1 MKYSYQA
8 ERLAGARSALMLPH
22 PTGEAASIAS
32 AFHECH
38 NGLHQLDRSQLDD
51 NARDWLAKLD
61 RFMDTSGL
69 ADPYSKGL
77 WQIKA
82 ETLTES
88 EKFELSRIIDEL
100 AHWFRRESYDGL

>member
-8 ERLAGARSALMLPH
+8 EKFAGARRALMLPH
-22 PTGEAASIAS
+22 PTGEAASIES
-32 AFHECH
+32 AFSQCRL
-38 NGLHQLDRSQLDD
+38 GVHQLDRSQLDD
-51 NARDWLAKLD
+51 DARDWLAKLD

-77 WQIKA
+77 SQIKA

-100 AHWFRRESYDGL
+100 AHWFEGEFHDDL

>member
-8 ERLAGARSALMLPH
+8 EKFAGARSALKLPH

-32 AFHECH
+32 AFSQCRL
-38 NGLHQLDRSQLDD
+38 GLHQLDRSQLDD

-69 ADPYSKGL
+69 ADPHSQGL
-77 WQIKA
+77 WQIRA
-82 ETLTES
+82 ENLTES

>member
-8 ERLAGARSALMLPH
+8 EKFAGARRALMLPH
-22 PTGEAASIAS
+22 PTGEAASIES
-32 AFHECH
+32 AFSQCRL
-38 NGLHQLDRSQLDD
+38 GVHQLDRSQLDD
-51 NARDWLAKLD
+51 DARDWLAKLD

-77 WQIKA
+77 SQIKA

-88 EKFELSRIIDEL
+88 EKFELSRIINEL
-100 AHWFRRESYDGL
+100 VHWFRR